1 MKASLSC
8 KKRVQEKGLAQCE
21 EPLSP
26 SRLNEELNKILETE
40 KKIKEYK
47 DMIT

>member
-1 MKASLSC
+1 MDEAEIN
-8 KKRVQEKGLAQCE
+8 EKDTI
-21 EPLSP
+21 SP